1 MKACVLCDVGRIEVR
16 EVPQPRVGARDV
28 LLRIAAV
35 GICGTDAHIFSGHA
49 NYNTDSAGKNIP
61 LSAQP
66 QILGHEISGQVAEV
80 GGEVRDL
87 AVDDRVV
94 MDQGL
99 NCVSTN
105 REPRCEYCLS
115 GDSHQCAFYTEHG
128 ITGLPGGLAEFIAV
142 PASNTVRLTADL
154 DMREAALSEP
164 LGCVI
169 HSSDAVA
176 RAHARFAIGGA
187 AASPERRVRHVLIC
201 GAGPSGLLFL
211 QYLRRVLGYDGLLM
225 VSEPNE
231 MKRGLAKKFGADF
244 VLDPGDGEMGAAV
257 REHTKGGGVEYLI
270 EASGQGRAFA
280 AISSLIRKQATVL
293 LYGHGH
299 AGVELS
305 LLNNV
310 MFKEPCLVTPV
321 GASGGFEK
329 DGRPST
335 YTRALRLIEQGKIS
349 VGPFITHRYSSLG
362 DVQGAL
368 AGGMYAR
375 DYVKGVVALQ

>member
-1 MKACVLCDVGRIEVR
+1 
-16 EVPQPRVGARDV
+16 
-28 LLRIAAV
+28 
-35 GICGTDAHIFSGHA
+35 
-49 NYNTDSAGKNIP
+49 
-61 LSAQP
+61 
-66 QILGHEISGQVAEV
+66 
-80 GGEVRDL
+80 
-87 AVDDRVV
+87 
-94 MDQGL
+94 
-99 NCVSTN
+99 
-105 REPRCEYCLS
+105 
-115 GDSHQCAFYTEHG
+115 
-128 ITGLPGGLAEFIAV
+128 
-142 PASNTVRLTADL
+142 
-154 DMREAALSEP
+154 
-164 LGCVI
+164 
-169 HSSDAVA
+169 
-176 RAHARFAIGGA
+176 
-187 AASPERRVRHVLIC
+187 
-201 GAGPSGLLFL
+201 
-211 QYLRRVLGYDGLLM
+211 
-225 VSEPNE
+225 
-231 MKRGLAKKFGADF
+231 
-244 VLDPGDGEMGAAV
+244 
-257 REHTKGGGVEYLI
+257 VEYLI

>member
-1 MKACVLCDVGRIEVR
+1 
-16 EVPQPRVGARDV
+16 
-28 LLRIAAV
+28 
-35 GICGTDAHIFSGHA
+35 
-49 NYNTDSAGKNIP
+49 
-61 LSAQP
+61 
-66 QILGHEISGQVAEV
+66 
-80 GGEVRDL
+80 
-87 AVDDRVV
+87 
-94 MDQGL
+94 
-99 NCVSTN
+99 
-105 REPRCEYCLS
+105 
-115 GDSHQCAFYTEHG
+115 
-128 ITGLPGGLAEFIAV
+128 
-142 PASNTVRLTADL
+142 
-154 DMREAALSEP
+154 
-164 LGCVI
+164 
-169 HSSDAVA
+169 
-176 RAHARFAIGGA
+176 
-187 AASPERRVRHVLIC
+187 
-201 GAGPSGLLFL
+201 
-211 QYLRRVLGYDGLLM
+211 
-225 VSEPNE
+225 
-231 MKRGLAKKFGADF
+231 